1 MVDLTHSGF
10 DLQAAAE
17 KGAWLQLL
25 HPVSGEELGVDAGK
39 PTRILIKGADSMSYE
54 EAAARTVAMRS
65 KTTNPKRKV
74 TTKGLL
80 DASNKLAK
88 AQSEELAAVTM
99 GWEGIEWDGEVF
111 EFSQENAEKL
121 YNEYRWI
128 RDQVMEF
135 FGDRTN
141 YQGNG

>member
-10 DLQAAAE
+10 DLQSAAE

-25 HPVSGEELGVDAGK
+25 HPVSQDELGVEEGK

-54 EAAARTVAMRS
+54 EAAARTVAKRS

-74 TTKGLL
+74 TTRSLL
-80 DASNKLAK
+80 DAADKLGK
-88 AQSEELAAVTM
+88 AQAEELAAVTLD
-99 GWEGIEWDGEVF
+99 WENIEWDGEAF
-111 EFSQENAEKL
+111 EFSEENAVKL
-121 YNEYRWI
+121 YKEHRWI

-135 FGDRTN
+135 FGDRAN